1 MMISYLSHATMA
13 ELVKFVKF
21 LVEDYV
27 LANSVAGLLLKTGG
41 LSVPDYI
48 QQQMDN
54 HNFKPSTVLD
64 LAALDT
70 TDIDI
75 DTRDWAP
82 YQGKTIFEIYL
93 ASACE
98 SYRGLFDEGKKE
110 FLYIMHLL
118 LARGGAEMA
127 PAMVDSILESSERH
141 TNGEFVDHICDFRV
155 RGAIIDVLAEVCPE
169 YITQSVEWGNVD
181 AMDWVDIPGIPDPN
195 SLHYMMYLKYC
206 SEFLRGIP
214 FVTGGHPH
222 NPHNPHFSV
231 GDTP

>member
-1 MMISYLSHATMA
+1 MA
-13 ELVKFVKF
+13 ELVEFIKF
-21 LVEDYV
+21 LDEDYV
-27 LANSVAGLLLKTGG
+27 LANSVAGWQLETGG

-54 HNFKPSTVLD
+54 HNFKASTILD
-64 LAALDT
+64 LTGVSGVSTLT
-70 TDIDI
+70 GVSGVS
-75 DTRDWAP
+75 P
-82 YQGKTIFEIYL
+82 GKTIFEIYL

-98 SYRGLFDEGKKE
+98 AYRGLFDGGKKE
-110 FLYIMHLL
+110 FLCIMHLL

-141 TNGEFVDHICDFRV
+141 TAGEFVDNICDFRV

-181 AMDWVDIPGIPDPN
+181 AMYWVDIPAMPDPN
-195 SLHYMMYLKYC
+195 CLHYMMYLKYC

-214 FVTGGHPH
+214 FVTQP
-222 NPHNPHFSV
+222 
-231 GDTP
+231 